1 MRELGQLRS
10 NKVNNVA
17 EIWQV
22 FHKYNTFLCHYKR
35 NFGAIIFFSIQKKYV
50 AHVAQGCFWAI
61 SVGISE

>member
-22 FHKYNTFLCHYKR
+22 LHKYNTFLCHYKR

-50 AHVAQGCFWAI
+50 AHVAQGCF
-61 SVGISE
+61 